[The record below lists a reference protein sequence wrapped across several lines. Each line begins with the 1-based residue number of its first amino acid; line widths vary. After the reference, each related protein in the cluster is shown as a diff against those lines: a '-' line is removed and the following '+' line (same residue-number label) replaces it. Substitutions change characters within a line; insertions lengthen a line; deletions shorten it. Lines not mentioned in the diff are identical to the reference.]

1 MELAEVRSA
10 LAVAAHPDDIESWCA
25 GTVAALTARGARVA
39 FLLLTSGDKG
49 SPDPL
54 ADPRRVAEGR
64 EVEQRAAARVLGV
77 SDLTFLRR
85 PDGEL
90 TDDRPLRR
98 AIAAQIR
105 RVRPDLLLTFDPWR
119 PYAFHRDHREGPLA
133 ALAAAFLAAR
143 PATRPGGHPSAA
155 AARDQRRLA
164 LPDRPAGSFR
174 RHRRG
179 VRGQGRRPPRAR
191 QPDRRP
197 RRPGARL
204 PRARGRARR
213 APGPGAGR
221 SLPRGALPL
230 RSSRRR
236 GLLGGPPVTGTG
248 AAGSRDTMG
257 YNSGAPSRDSDGGRR
272 REEAA

>member
-39 FLLLTSGDKG
+39 FLLLISGDKG

-133 ALAAAFLAAR
+133 ALAAAFMAVRPGPLPGPADTPPLPPHATHAAWLFLTDRPDRFVDIGEGFAVKVAAR
-143 PATRPGGHPSAA
+143 LAHASQTGDPAALERAFRERAA
-155 AARDQRRLA
+155 ALGAPRGLA
-164 LPDRPAGSFR
+164 LAEAF
-174 RHRRG
+174 HE
-179 VRGQGRRPPRAR
+179 VRFPF
-191 QPDRRP
+191 
-197 RRPGARL
+197 
-204 PRARGRARR
+204 GRA
-213 APGPGAGR
+213 GD
-221 SLPRGALPL
+221 
-230 RSSRRR
+230 
-236 GLLGGPPVTGTG
+236 
-248 AAGSRDTMG
+248 AACWGDH
-257 YNSGAPSRDSDGGRR
+257 P
-272 REEAA
+272 